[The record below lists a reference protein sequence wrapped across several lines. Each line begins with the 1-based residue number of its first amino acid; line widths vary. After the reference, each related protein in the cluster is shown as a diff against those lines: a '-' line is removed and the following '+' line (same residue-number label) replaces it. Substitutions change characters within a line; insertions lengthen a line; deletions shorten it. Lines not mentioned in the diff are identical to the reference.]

1 MEASILVIEDEPNLG
16 EGIREVLES
25 EGYVA
30 GWEPDGSRGFERV
43 RSGHFDLV
51 ILDVMLPGLDGFAIC
66 ERLRQAGNDTP
77 ILFLSAKGSAADR
90 IHGLQLGG
98 DDYLPKPFRL
108 EELLLRVQAILR
120 RRQREQ
126 APAPRGPIR
135 FGDNEFDPSTF
146 RAVAWDGTAQ
156 VLTQREA
163 MILMMLLD
171 NPNKVVA
178 RDDVLEHVWG
188 RDVFPSSR
196 TVDNFIVRLRKRFEV
211 EPTAPVFFHT
221 VRGVGYRFASEG
233 E

>member
-1 MEASILVIEDEPNLG
+1 MSAAILVIEDEPNLG

-25 EGYVA
+25 EGYQA
-30 GWEPDGSRGFERV
+30 DWEADGTQGFERAY
-43 RSGHFDLV
+43 SGDYDLV
-51 ILDVMLPGLDGFAIC
+51 ILDVMLPGIDGFTIC
-66 ERLRQAGNDTP
+66 ERLRQEEKDTP

-90 IHGLQLGG
+90 IRGLQLGG

-120 RRQREQ
+120 RRRREQ
-126 APAPRGPIR
+126 GPAPRRPVR
-135 FGDNEFDPSTF
+135 FGENSFDPTTF
-146 RAVAWDGTAQ
+146 RAVSWDGTAH

-178 RDDVLEHVWG
+178 RDEVLEHVWG

-221 VRGVGYRFASEG
+221 VRGVGYRFTPG
-233 E
+233 EE